1 MDVFHTIQA
10 NLLTPMPMFF
20 ALGLLATF
28 IRSDLKVPEAVYKG
42 LVLYL
47 LAAIGLKGGAEIRA
61 VGLTTIWLPLL
72 ASALLGLVIPCVGY
86 VVLRKLG
93 RFSIHDAA
101 AVAGHY
107 GSVSAVTFAVAS
119 QFLLSLHLHPEAYT
133 SAFLAIMEPIGI
145 VAAIFLARFALRAEG
160 EPFVLKVEGE
170 PSSEDRV
177 IAQDTT
183 GGWLKPVLREVL
195 TGTGTLI
202 LLGALSIG
210 YLSGEHSLEA
220 TKPFFDAPFKGVL
233 CLFMLEMGIVA
244 GLRLHE
250 IRSVGVFLFGF
261 GILMP
266 IIHGLLGVVLGGI
279 VGLSLGG
286 ATLMGVLSASSS
298 YIAAPAAMRISL
310 PEANPSLYLTASLGI
325 TFPFN
330 IAFGIPLYFWFARL
344 IWGN

>member
-1 MDVFHTIQA
+1 MDVFHAIQA

-28 IRSDLKVPEAVYKG
+28 IRSDLKVPDALYKG

-47 LAAIGLKGGAEIRA
+47 LAAIGLKGGAEIRSI
-61 VGLTTIWLPLL
+61 GLTTIWLPLL
-72 ASALLGLVIPCVGY
+72 ASAVLGLTIPCIGY
-86 VVLRKLG
+86 FVLRKVG
-93 RFSIHDAA
+93 RFSVCDAA

-145 VAAIFLARFALRAEG
+145 VAGIFLARFALKAESEPFALKMEG
-160 EPFVLKVEGE
+160 EAE
-170 PSSEDRV
+170 PE
-177 IAQDTT
+177 QTT
-183 GGWLKPVLREVL
+183 ASNGTKDGWLRPVLREVM

-202 LLGALSIG
+202 LLGALLIG
-210 YLSGEHSLEA
+210 YVSGEHGLEP
-220 TKPFFDAPFKGVL
+220 TKPFFEAPFKGIL
-233 CLFMLEMGIVA
+233 CLFMLEMGLVA

-250 IRSVGVFLFGF
+250 IRSVGTFLLGF
-261 GILMP
+261 GIIMP
-266 IIHGLLGVVLGGI
+266 IIHGMLGVIIGGI

-286 ATLMGVLSASSS
+286 STLMGVLSASAS

-344 IWGN
+344 IWGE